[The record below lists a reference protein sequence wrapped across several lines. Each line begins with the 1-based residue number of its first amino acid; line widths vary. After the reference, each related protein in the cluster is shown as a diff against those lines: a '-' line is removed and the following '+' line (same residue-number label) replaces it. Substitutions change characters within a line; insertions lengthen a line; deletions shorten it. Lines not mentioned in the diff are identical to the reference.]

1 MSLPKE
7 LLDQLLTGY
16 LDDALTA
23 DERVR
28 VDQLLESNSEIAD
41 ELEQLRDLR
50 QSLQVLSKV
59 DSDIKLDRGFADRV
73 LGAAVA
79 RAREEG
85 LADDH
90 PLIHLAEQPSTSP
103 AVTAPRSS
111 SWRTAAIL
119 VGLAASIVIAVFVLR
134 PQTEPDHGMIAKS
147 DTTPVN
153 PQDIPLVP
161 DEAPE
166 NSIVE
171 PEPMLAENG
180 SPALDK
186 VASSEATPPVER
198 ANDGDARS
206 VDAGPSLDSDSRAAT
221 QDSIVAVD
229 VPPMTTEREAAVTT
243 PSDSM
248 ANLGAAKLGA
258 ILVVD
263 VRRTEAGRADDAVAR
278 AMNAAEIAPASRKE
292 VTGQIA
298 GFVADNVDD
307 DDAAEDAS
315 VLYLQLPGKQ
325 FDLFYQQL
333 WADEE
338 GIESV
343 RMTIAMGVPLMQLV
357 DSVRPDPTT
366 VVHEAAAYELFS
378 QSGAVDQLVSELD
391 ELPFP
396 AANRSGAATS
406 LLGSGPDVQAQVLVL
421 VR

>member
-28 VDQLLESNSEIAD
+28 VEQLLESNAEIAD
-41 ELEQLRDLR
+41 ELGQLRDLR

-59 DSDIKLDRGFADRV
+59 DSDIKLDQGFADRV

-90 PLIHLAEQPSTSP
+90 PLISLAEQPSTSP
-103 AVTAPRSS
+103 AATAPRSS
-111 SWRTAAIL
+111 SWRAAAIL

-134 PQTEPDHGMIAKS
+134 PQTETDPVMIAKS
-147 DTTPVN
+147 ETTPAD
-153 PQDIPLVP
+153 PQDIPLTRDALVP
-161 DEAPE
+161 DETPASPR
-166 NSIVE
+166 VE
-171 PEPMLAENG
+171 PGPMLAENG
-180 SPALDK
+180 QPSLDT
-186 VASSEATPPVER
+186 VASSEATPSVGR
-198 ANDGDARS
+198 SDVDDARS
-206 VDAGPSLDSDSRAAT
+206 VDADPSLDPGTGSAT
-221 QDSIVAVD
+221 QDSVAAVD
-229 VPPMTTEREAAVTT
+229 APPMTTEREAAVTT
-243 PSDSM
+243 VPDPM
-248 ANLGAAKLGA
+248 AKLGA

-263 VRRTEAGRADDAVAR
+263 VRRTEAGRANDAVAK
-278 AMNAAEIAPASRKE
+278 AMSAAEIAPASRKE
-292 VTGQIA
+292 VTEQIA

-307 DDAAEDAS
+307 DDSAEGAS

-343 RMTIAMGVPLMQLV
+343 RMTIAMGAPVMQLV

-378 QSGAVDQLVSELD
+378 QSGAVDQLISELD

-396 AANRSGAATS
+396 AATRSGVATS